1 MDWRREA
8 MLPGEQWRGLL
19 AGGCPRPPH
28 TVSHVVVFSGYRLS
42 TDHSYQVEEFW
53 AAGLKNGPVKIK
65 IIGKNRPNNLYLVHH
80 PIICI
85 HKFLLHFFRWFSS
98 GLIFLVGP
106 APGVLAGTGNSA
118 TDAKHK
124 FSLILIGTNVKCLN
138 ALGLICHLIG
148 EHISFFLA
156 YRWLQNIKEMKSKVF
171 LFYSN

>member
-1 MDWRREA
+1 
-8 MLPGEQWRGLL
+8 
-19 AGGCPRPPH
+19 
-28 TVSHVVVFSGYRLS
+28 VVVFSGYRLS

-85 HKFLLHFFRWFSS
+85 HKFLLHFFRWFGGEGGNLIFFSS

-118 TDAKHK
+118 TDDKHI
-124 FSLILIGTNVKCLN
+124 FSLILIDTNVMCLN
-138 ALGLICHLIG
+138 AIGLICHLIG

-171 LFYSN
+171 FVLFKFKCYFFISFIFSSEPNLKISV